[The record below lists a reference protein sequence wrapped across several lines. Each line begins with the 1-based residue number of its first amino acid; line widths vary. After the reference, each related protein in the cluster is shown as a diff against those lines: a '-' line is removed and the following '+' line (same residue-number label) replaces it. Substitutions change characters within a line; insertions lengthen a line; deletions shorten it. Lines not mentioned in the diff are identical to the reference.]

1 LRCTNNDKRAL
12 AFTSTDFNSK
22 ISLRRWLTVSTKKMF
37 QGRMLFLFKPFQ
49 HLTSLP
55 SSIIIINPK
64 NRSMCQSYARR
75 LQQENNKGI
84 KETKMTRPCAKA
96 MLGV

>member
-1 LRCTNNDKRAL
+1 
-12 AFTSTDFNSK
+12 
-22 ISLRRWLTVSTKKMF
+22 
-37 QGRMLFLFKPFQ
+37 
-49 HLTSLP
+49 
-55 SSIIIINPK
+55 
-64 NRSMCQSYARR
+64 MCQSYARR